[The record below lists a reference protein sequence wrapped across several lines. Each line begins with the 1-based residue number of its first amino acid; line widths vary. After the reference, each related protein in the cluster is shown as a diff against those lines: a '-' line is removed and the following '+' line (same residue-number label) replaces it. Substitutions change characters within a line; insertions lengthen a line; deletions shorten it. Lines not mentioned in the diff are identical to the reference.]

1 MSDSLEYLLRM
12 WGRWLDAQIVEVG
25 GPRKHPKGSPW
36 AKNTPEAGDTIPEH
50 TLPPDEDEMERVTK
64 AVVQLCAYHCDLGWA
79 LTRHYRD
86 GSKESG
92 AQLKRARE
100 LLKGYL

>member
-1 MSDSLEYLLRM
+1 
-12 WGRWLDAQIVEVG
+12 
-25 GPRKHPKGSPW
+25 
-36 AKNTPEAGDTIPEH
+36 
-50 TLPPDEDEMERVTK
+50 MERVTK